1 LSARAAAV
9 DATLPQGGLRYA
21 WYVVGLLTLTQLVS
35 YVDRF
40 LPSLLLKPIKEDLGL
55 SDFQVGLL
63 MGPAFGLFYVMVTV
77 PIGWLADRWN
87 RRAILS
93 AGIALWCAM
102 TCGGAFVRSFLPL
115 FGMRLGVGLGE
126 AAVSPCA
133 VSLISDYFPRERRA
147 RAMSVFMAGT
157 FLGAGIAFLAGG
169 PLVALIASLPPL
181 VVPGFG
187 PLRPWQMAFLIVGL
201 PGFLLSVLMFTV
213 REPVRTERVR
223 HALRTDA
230 AGNASL
236 GAAFGFIRQRWRSF
250 GALMLGSSS
259 MVVIGSLTYWNVAV
273 FERNW
278 GWGVR
283 DVGLATGVLLLTGGT
298 IGTLLGI
305 RLTSH
310 WIGQGRKD
318 ATFRALWTGLAI
330 AAPGFALFPV
340 MPTPQ
345 LALVAL
351 LFAFIGQ
358 AMVTPAGPASLAL
371 IAPGQTKSQSVAMY
385 FLVVGACGQMLGPPP
400 VGLLTD
406 LLGDPSMLRY
416 AMTIQASVV
425 GVFALTVVALGMAS
439 FRRNV
444 AELER
449 LIDDTAAGEAADAA
463 AALVGHPPP
472 ALSRTTADQPRTR

>member
-1 LSARAAAV
+1 M
-9 DATLPQGGLRYA
+9 PQGGLRYA
-21 WYVVGLLTLTQLVS
+21 WYVVLLLTATQVVS
-35 YVDRF
+35 YIDRF

-55 SDFQVGLL
+55 TDFQIGLL
-63 MGPAFGLFYVMVTV
+63 MGPAFGLFYVLVTV

-87 RRAILS
+87 RRAILA
-93 AGIALWCAM
+93 AGITLWCAM

-126 AAVSPCA
+126 AAVGPCA

-157 FLGAGIAFLAGG
+157 FLGAGAAFLFGG

-187 PLRPWQMAFLIVGL
+187 PLRPWQMAFLVVGL
-201 PGFLLSVLMFTV
+201 PGFLLALLMVTV
-213 REPVRTERVR
+213 REPIRTERVR
-223 HALRTDA
+223 SALRTDA
-230 AGNASL
+230 SGNASL
-236 GAAFGFIRQRWRSF
+236 GAAFGFIRSRWRSF

-259 MVVIGSLTYWNVAV
+259 MVVIGSLTYWNVAL
-273 FERNW
+273 FERTW

-283 DVGLATGVLLLTGGT
+283 DVGLATGVLLLGGGT
-298 IGTLLGI
+298 IGTLLSI
-305 RLTSH
+305 RLTSR
-310 WIGQGRKD
+310 WIAQGRKD

-330 AAPGFALFPV
+330 SAPGFALFPV

-345 LALVAL
+345 LAMVAL

-358 AMVTPAGPASLAL
+358 AIVTPSGPASLSL
-371 IAPGQTKSQSVAMY
+371 IAPGQTKSQSAAIY
-385 FLVVGACGQMLGPPP
+385 FLVVGACGQILGPPP
-400 VGLLTD
+400 VGLITD

-425 GVFALTVVALGMAS
+425 GVFALTIVALGMGS

-444 AELER
+444 EELER
-449 LIDDTAAGEAADAA
+449 LIDENGGPGGHAPAAAGA
-463 AALVGHPPP
+463 
-472 ALSRTTADQPRTR
+472 